1 MTTRTLTTLAGAV
14 ALAALTACST
24 TSPSVY
30 DTTTPRP
37 VYSGTSGGGYT
48 TMMGNVSS
56 IEVVDQAQR
65 PGLGAVLGAV
75 VGAAVG
81 NQVGS
86 GTGRAAAT
94 VGGAAAGG
102 VIGHQIQ
109 KRNAADVFRVT
120 VRFDNGTTQTFN
132 YDRID
137 DLRVGDR
144 VRYDGQQLY
153 RA

>member
-1 MTTRTLTTLAGAV
+1 MTTRKLTTLAGAIALS
-14 ALAALTACST
+14 ALAACST
-24 TSPSVY
+24 TSNPSVY
-30 DTTTPRP
+30 DTTSPRP
-37 VYSGTSGGGYT
+37 AVSGGYS

-102 VIGHQIQ
+102 IIGHQVQ
-109 KRNAADVFRVT
+109 KRNANDVFRVT
-120 VRFDNGTTQTFN
+120 VRFDNGTTHTFN

>member
-1 MTTRTLTTLAGAV
+1 MTTRKLSTLAGAV
-14 ALAALTACST
+14 ALATLAACST
-24 TSPSVY
+24 T
-30 DTTTPRP
+30 TTTPVYDSSPRP
-37 VYSGTSGGGYT
+37 APTGGYT

-56 IEVVDQAQR
+56 IEVVDAAQR

-81 NQVGS
+81 NQIGS

-102 VIGHQIQ
+102 VIGHQVQ
-109 KRNAADVFRVT
+109 KRNANDVFRVT